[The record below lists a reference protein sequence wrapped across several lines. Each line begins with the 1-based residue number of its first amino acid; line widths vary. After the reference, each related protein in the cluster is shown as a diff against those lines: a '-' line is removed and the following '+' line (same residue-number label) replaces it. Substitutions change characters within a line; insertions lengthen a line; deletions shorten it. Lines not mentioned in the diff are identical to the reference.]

1 MPCGSIVRPCSN
13 YECSSGQ
20 GASLKTLLFAT
31 IEGSPLSPNAQSAA
45 WADFA
50 DGIDMPDVTFH
61 AVRLHSRLATHRCWR
76 RYPHHQQALGTR
88 QARHYI
94 ACLRAPVPQ
103 RRQQSCSSDRC
114 GLGGAAQGL
123 TGPSLQQGRISK
135 WHRALLKR
143 LGMLKKQRNEAKTP
157 EARQEVIASQITD
170 ALLGIQWMLVSIADS
185 MNRME
190 RNK

>member
-1 MPCGSIVRPCSN
+1 MPCGSSN

-45 WADFA
+45 GADFA

-61 AVRLHSRLATHRCWR
+61 ALRHTHASQLIDAGVDIVTISKRLGHAKPDITLRVCAHLFGNDDSKAAAAIDAPLAGRARPDRTISSAREDIEMA
-76 RYPHHQQALGTR
+76 QSLIQALGN
-88 QARHYI
+88 AE
-94 ACLRAPVPQ
+94 
-103 RRQQSCSSDRC
+103 
-114 GLGGAAQGL
+114 
-123 TGPSLQQGRISK
+123 
-135 WHRALLKR
+135 
-143 LGMLKKQRNEAKTP
+143 KQRNEAKTP

-190 RNK
+190 RN